1 MHCLVFACHVCN
13 PCIRA
18 HYAYREFFV
27 KTAEAQN
34 RGGVMTT
41 PQPMNMWLNRPR
53 ASSAARFRLFCF
65 PYAGGGA
72 SLYRSWAEPLA
83 SVAEIWSVQLPG
95 RENRLGEPL
104 YRSLPALIGAL
115 TDALKD
121 ELTAPYAF
129 FGHSLGGLI
138 AFELAR
144 SLRREGRE
152 LPLQLF
158 VSGHLAPQVPQ
169 RHPPIHGLPYA
180 QFVQELRRYRGTPE
194 AVLANQEL
202 LELLVPVLRAD
213 FQLFETYVYQPD
225 EPLDCPISAFGGLS
239 DVEVS
244 QEDLAAWRR
253 QTTGLFT
260 FTLLPGNHF
269 FIQSAQA
276 QLLSALGL
284 DLSRHVGAARTTAA

>member
-1 MHCLVFACHVCN
+1 MSLRYGILGLLAE
-13 PCIRA
+13 RA
-18 HYAYREFFV
+18 AHGYDV
-27 KTAEAQN
+27 KTRYEDLL
-34 RGGVMTT
+34 GGTREINIGQIYTT
-41 PQPMNMWLNRPR
+41 LQ
-53 ASSAARFRLFCF
+53 RLE
-65 PYAGGGA
+65 
-72 SLYRSWAEPLA
+72 R
-83 SVAEIWSVQLPG
+83 
-95 RENRLGEPL
+95 
-104 YRSLPALIGAL
+104 
-115 TDALKD
+115 D
-121 ELTAPYAF
+121 
-129 FGHSLGGLI
+129 GLI

-253 QTTGLFT
+253 QTKGLFT
-260 FTLLPGNHF
+260 FRMLPGNHF
-269 FIQSAQA
+269 FIQSARA
-276 QLLSALGL
+276 QLLQALSL
-284 DLSRHVGAARTTAA
+284 DLLRHVSAVRPAAA

>member
-1 MHCLVFACHVCN
+1 V
-13 PCIRA
+13 
-18 HYAYREFFV
+18 
-27 KTAEAQN
+27 
-34 RGGVMTT
+34 TT
-41 PQPMNMWLNRPR
+41 PQPINTWLNRPKPG
-53 ASSAARFRLFCF
+53 SEARLRLFCF

-253 QTTGLFT
+253 QTRGLFT
-260 FTLLPGNHF
+260 FRMLPGNHF
-269 FIQSAQA
+269 FIQSARA
-276 QLLSALGL
+276 QLLQALSL
-284 DLSRHVGAARTTAA
+284 DLLRHVSAVRPAAA

>member
-1 MHCLVFACHVCN
+1 
-13 PCIRA
+13 
-18 HYAYREFFV
+18 
-27 KTAEAQN
+27 
-34 RGGVMTT
+34 MTES
-41 PQPMNMWLNRPR
+41 QPINTWLNRPKVGPE
-53 ASSAARFRLFCF
+53 ARLRLFCF

-95 RENRLGEPL
+95 RENRLGEPV
-104 YRSLPALIGAL
+104 YRSLPGLIGAL
-115 TDALKD
+115 TDALQA
-121 ELTAPYAF
+121 ELTPPYAF

-144 SLRREGRE
+144 SLRRQGRP

-158 VSGHLAPQVPQ
+158 VSGHLAPQLPQ
-169 RHPPIHGLPYA
+169 CHPPIHGLPYA

-213 FQLFETYVYQPD
+213 FELFETYVYQP
-225 EPLDCPISAFGGLS
+225 EAPLSCPISAFGGLS

-260 FTLLPGNHF
+260 FRMLAGNHF

-276 QLLSALGL
+276 QLLQALTL
-284 DLSRHVGAARTTAA
+284 DLSRHVSRVRPTAA

>member
-1 MHCLVFACHVCN
+1 V
-13 PCIRA
+13 
-18 HYAYREFFV
+18 
-27 KTAEAQN
+27 
-34 RGGVMTT
+34 TT
-41 PQPMNMWLNRPR
+41 PQPSNTWLNRPQPGSKTR
-53 ASSAARFRLFCF
+53 LRLFCF

-104 YRSLPALIGAL
+104 YRSLPELIGAL
-115 TDALKD
+115 TDALQD
-121 ELTAPYAF
+121 ALAPPYAF

-144 SLRREGRE
+144 ALRRQGRA

-158 VSGHLAPQVPQ
+158 VSGHLAPQLPQ

-194 AVLANQEL
+194 AVLANHEL
-202 LELLVPVLRAD
+202 LELLLPVLRAD
-213 FQLFETYVYQPD
+213 FQLFETYVYQSD

-253 QTTGLFT
+253 QTRGLFT
-260 FTLLPGNHF
+260 FRLLPGNHF

-276 QLLSALGL
+276 QLLQALGL
-284 DLSRHVGAARTTAA
+284 DLSRHVSAVRPTAA